1 MRSLNGVWMV
11 LVSGK
16 IQSTGDLN
24 TLQSFGFHRLGNAR
38 LVAIWCG
45 DTAPA
50 NKQLLLSSTTRVH
63 DCAAPEWQ
71 NCLAAAAV
79 TQTPY
84 LPGASGE
91 NIRSNCRL

>member
-24 TLQSFGFHRLGNAR
+24 TLQSFGFHRPENDH
-38 LVAIWCG
+38 LVPIWRG

-63 DCAAPEWQ
+63 DCVAPEWQ

-84 LPGASGE
+84 LAAASVE
-91 NIRSNCRL
+91 NFRSNCRL